1 MRSMVAMESMEI
13 LDAKATEMINTEIT
27 NAMECNLGCEFTVGF
42 MVVK

>member
-1 MRSMVAMESMEI
+1 
-13 LDAKATEMINTEIT
+13 MINTEIT